1 MPVGH
6 AMNNVHTFYLG
17 SSTVGACSGKCEG
30 LNTSAGSDDT
40 TTTQSVVIGSSPTLD
55 ANANAKRTGSWV
67 SGTTYTV
74 TSFSTTSAV
83 DTIFAITTVNGLTIT
98 ESKPSTPGVTW
109 DAAARATLAPAG
121 CLASMT
127 EWVGHTTGTLSAV
140 TTTITLSGTPTGS
153 STEIIAF
160 NGAEDPSG
168 AFSPSD
174 KAAGFS
180 NSGSQ
185 CTSSASTPVATS
197 TTTLNAN
204 DMIIGFFG
212 DQNSMTET
220 AGAGFTLDL
229 TVATGCATGPG
240 CSLAIEHKSVTATEA
255 DTCPF
260 GATDNRWLV
269 LCDAIQSAPKYY
281 VVEPDI
287 GATTLTATPSTS
299 TPTGYGWIYDTSGL
313 QAKAISDVQSG
324 TWQIDQTIGLSAI
337 NGAPVAR
344 LWVTV
349 WSCTTHSLGTCT
361 FLFKNWDTG
370 TINVAGQIAAT
381 KNTYTTASQA
391 SFVTPAFLSVEY
403 FLVWQYSG
411 NTAAVTVT
419 HTTVSAKSDIITPG
433 WDTTQSLTASLQMS
447 AVLTR
452 LSNIF
457 KSLSGSLGS
466 ASSFVEKTS
475 IFKAIAASITLTM
488 GNMVANV
495 NSGQLTCNSN
505 PRSCSTT
512 LTATWTMTSGFAEKA
527 SLFRSL
533 GGSLSLAGSLFR
545 GRAQFLNASL
555 GSASSFAEK
564 SLMFRSLSGS
574 LGFAG
579 SQVKDLAKALS
590 VSLGSAS
597 SFTEKSSLFR
607 SLTDSLGFVAS
618 QAKDL
623 AKALSASFG
632 QSSSFAEKTSLFR
645 SLIGSLGLV
654 ASETKSLAR
663 VLTGSLALV
672 SSFAEKSSLFRSLT
686 GSLVWTSSIA
696 EKSSLFRSLTDSLSS
711 ASGFA
716 GKNSLFRSL
725 TGSLS
730 LVASE
735 AKGLAKTLSGTLGSS
750 SSFAEKSSLFRTLS
764 GSWTT
769 APGSGEKSSF
779 FRSLAGSLSVAGSEA
794 KGLARALNASL
805 NSVSSFAEKSSLFRS
820 LTGSLSSASGFARK
834 NSLFR
839 SLVSSL
845 SSASGFAEKS
855 SLFRSLSASL
865 TISSFE
871 AQVSNLIHSFYYG
884 STSQPGC
891 AIKCEQLVTTAGPAD
906 TTTSVKVGSS
916 TTCCFEVVPDVSSSI
931 ATATPSTSTPTGQA
945 WVYPTD
951 LGGIT
956 IQSGPWRFDTTI
968 QASRTGTATMRFLVW
983 SCLTASEG
991 NCTLLYDFTGTANIE
1006 STTTG
1011 PIQYTDA
1018 TPTVGPFSNV
1028 HYLTVE
1034 VWISPTGTTG
1044 NGGATDTMTTV
1055 STASDVITPAWSYS
1069 QSLTGT
1075 LNLASSLA
1083 EKSSLF
1089 RSLTGSLSRASSLFA
1104 GRTVTLSGSL
1114 GSSPSFSEK
1123 SSLFRS
1129 LTSSLSLAASENK
1142 GLTKALSASLGS
1154 ASSFIEHT
1162 SLVRSLTGALG
1173 SASSL
1178 VERSSLFR
1186 SLTGS
1191 LSAVSSFAEHT
1202 SFFRS
1207 LTSSLGLPSSLL
1219 SGRAVTLS
1227 ISIGSAS
1234 GFAEHTSTFRSLTG
1248 ALGSSSMLVEH
1259 TSLFRSLSA

>member
-17 SSTVGACSGKCEG
+17 SSTVGTCSGKCEG

-240 CSLAIEHKSVTATEA
+240 CSLAIEHNSVTATEA

-466 ASSFVEKTS
+466 ASSFVEKS
-475 IFKAIAASITLTM
+475 SM
-488 GNMVANV
+488 
-495 NSGQLTCNSN
+495 
-505 PRSCSTT
+505 
-512 LTATWTMTSGFAEKA
+512 
-527 SLFRSL
+527 FRSL

-574 LGFAG
+574 LGLAG

-623 AKALSASFG
+623 SKALSASLG

-645 SLIGSLGLV
+645 SLIGSPGLV

-686 GSLVWTSSIA
+686 GSLV
-696 EKSSLFRSLTDSLSS
+696 S

-750 SSFAEKSSLFRTLS
+750 SSFAEKSSLFRSLTGSLSLASGFAERTSLFRSLS

-779 FRSLAGSLSVAGSEA
+779 
-794 KGLARALNASL
+794 
-805 NSVSSFAEKSSLFRS
+805 
-820 LTGSLSSASGFARK
+820 
-834 NSLFR
+834 FR

-891 AIKCEQLVTTAGPAD
+891 AIKCEQLVTTAGP
-906 TTTSVKVGSS
+906 
-916 TTCCFEVVPDVSSSI
+916 
-931 ATATPSTSTPTGQA
+931 
-945 WVYPTD
+945 
-951 LGGIT
+951 
-956 IQSGPWRFDTTI
+956 
-968 QASRTGTATMRFLVW
+968 
-983 SCLTASEG
+983 
-991 NCTLLYDFTGTANIE
+991 
-1006 STTTG
+1006 
-1011 PIQYTDA
+1011 
-1018 TPTVGPFSNV
+1018 
-1028 HYLTVE
+1028 
-1034 VWISPTGTTG
+1034 
-1044 NGGATDTMTTV
+1044 
-1055 STASDVITPAWSYS
+1055 
-1069 QSLTGT
+1069 
-1075 LNLASSLA
+1075 
-1083 EKSSLF
+1083 
-1089 RSLTGSLSRASSLFA
+1089 
-1104 GRTVTLSGSL
+1104 
-1114 GSSPSFSEK
+1114 
-1123 SSLFRS
+1123 
-1129 LTSSLSLAASENK
+1129 
-1142 GLTKALSASLGS
+1142 
-1154 ASSFIEHT
+1154 
-1162 SLVRSLTGALG
+1162 
-1173 SASSL
+1173 
-1178 VERSSLFR
+1178 
-1186 SLTGS
+1186 
-1191 LSAVSSFAEHT
+1191 
-1202 SFFRS
+1202 
-1207 LTSSLGLPSSLL
+1207 
-1219 SGRAVTLS
+1219 
-1227 ISIGSAS
+1227 
-1234 GFAEHTSTFRSLTG
+1234 
-1248 ALGSSSMLVEH
+1248 
-1259 TSLFRSLSA
+1259 

>member
-1 MPVGH
+1 MLILAIAVVVSMPVGH
-6 AMNNVHTFYLG
+6 ALNNVHTFYLG

-30 LNTSAGSDDT
+30 LTTSAGSDDT
-40 TTTQSVVIGSSPTLD
+40 TSTQNVVIGSSPTVD
-55 ANANAKRTGSWV
+55 ANTNAKKIGSWA

-74 TSFSTTSAV
+74 TSFSTTSAL
-83 DTIFAITTVNGLTIT
+83 DTSFAITTSSGLTIT
-98 ESKPSTPGVTW
+98 ESKPSTPGITW
-109 DAAARATLAPAG
+109 DASARATLAPAS

-127 EWVGHTTGTLSAV
+127 EWVGHTTTTLSAV
-140 TTTITLSGTPTGS
+140 NTTITLSGTPTGS
-153 STEIIAF
+153 STEIISF
-160 NGAEDPSG
+160 NGAEDPGG

-512 LTATWTMTSGFAEKA
+512 LTAIWTMTSGFAEKA

-533 GGSLSLAGSLFR
+533 
-545 GRAQFLNASL
+545 
-555 GSASSFAEK
+555 
-564 SLMFRSLSGS
+564 SGS
-574 LGFAG
+574 LGLAG

-672 SSFAEKSSLFRSLT
+672 SSFAEKSSLVRTLSGSLT
-686 GSLVWTSSIA
+686 LGSSFG
-696 EKSSLFRSLTDSLSS
+696 ERSSLFRSLTDSLSFAGSQTKGLVKALSGTLGS

-716 GKNSLFRSL
+716 EKSSLFRSL

-730 LVASE
+730 LAS
-735 AKGLAKTLSGTLGSS
+735 G
-750 SSFAEKSSLFRTLS
+750 FAERTSLFRSLS

-820 LTGSLSSASGFARK
+820 LTG
-834 NSLFR
+834 
-839 SLVSSL
+839 SL

-916 TTCCFEVVPDVSSSI
+916 TTCCFEVVPDAISSI

-983 SCLTASEG
+983 SCQT
-991 NCTLLYDFTGTANIE
+991 
-1006 STTTG
+1006 
-1011 PIQYTDA
+1011 
-1018 TPTVGPFSNV
+1018 
-1028 HYLTVE
+1028 
-1034 VWISPTGTTG
+1034 
-1044 NGGATDTMTTV
+1044 
-1055 STASDVITPAWSYS
+1055 
-1069 QSLTGT
+1069 
-1075 LNLASSLA
+1075 
-1083 EKSSLF
+1083 
-1089 RSLTGSLSRASSLFA
+1089 
-1104 GRTVTLSGSL
+1104 
-1114 GSSPSFSEK
+1114 
-1123 SSLFRS
+1123 
-1129 LTSSLSLAASENK
+1129 
-1142 GLTKALSASLGS
+1142 
-1154 ASSFIEHT
+1154 
-1162 SLVRSLTGALG
+1162 
-1173 SASSL
+1173 
-1178 VERSSLFR
+1178 
-1186 SLTGS
+1186 
-1191 LSAVSSFAEHT
+1191 
-1202 SFFRS
+1202 
-1207 LTSSLGLPSSLL
+1207 
-1219 SGRAVTLS
+1219 
-1227 ISIGSAS
+1227 
-1234 GFAEHTSTFRSLTG
+1234 
-1248 ALGSSSMLVEH
+1248 
-1259 TSLFRSLSA
+1259 